1 MKLLRFLS
9 LILLFK
15 IKNLYGFEEK
25 NIKVDKFEK
34 EIKISVNDYEKS
46 INSVKNFV
54 KDLKIKNSRYSVYYN
69 VNVSDFLNDVS
80 MLLFN
85 EGVRDIKYEATNI
98 ESNDYDIRLIAAYQ
112 EVREINCAPSK
123 MSSNEYKLGCSVEYN
138 RKVSLLNPLRF
149 Y

>member
-1 MKLLRFLS
+1 MKLLRCLP
-9 LILLFK
+9 LIILFK
-15 IKNLYGFEEK
+15 IKNLYGFEEN

-34 EIKISVNDYEKS
+34 ELKISVNDYDKS

-80 MLLFN
+80 ILLLN

-98 ESNDYDIRLIAAYQ
+98 ENNNYDIRLIAAYQ
-112 EVREINCAPSK
+112 EVREAKCAPPK
-123 MSSNEYKLGCSVEYN
+123 MSSDEYKLGCSVEYN
-138 RKVSLLNPLRF
+138 RKISLLNL
-149 Y
+149 